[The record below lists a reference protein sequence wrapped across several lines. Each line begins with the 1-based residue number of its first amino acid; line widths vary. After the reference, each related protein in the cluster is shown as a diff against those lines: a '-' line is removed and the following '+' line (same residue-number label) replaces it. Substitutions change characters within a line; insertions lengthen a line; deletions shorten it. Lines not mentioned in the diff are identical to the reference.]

1 MTELWRI
8 KKCDLPAWL
17 NIWREEYEL
26 WGARPEGPV
35 MRYGPVA
42 DATELVLQVR
52 TRDSAKN
59 MFFPATE
66 TMFSFR
72 HDEQGLELNQQLPEL
87 KARLLVGLPSCD
99 LQALL
104 VMDNVFGGGGH
115 ADPYYSGR
123 RQYTVVVGVA
133 CEPGEFC
140 FCQDFGFGPDTP
152 TGADLFLWDDG
163 SNWLA
168 QAFSEAGAR
177 LLQAG
182 DWEKVQATVPNRSGP
197 GGWVSADSVARLRER
212 FDDPRWERLGERCL
226 GCGACAYVCP
236 TCHCFDIDDMPHG
249 LEGGERY
256 RRWDTCAFAGF
267 TAAAGHNPRP
277 DQTGRIR
284 QRVMHKLVY
293 GDFRSDRSLCVGCGR
308 CVAACPA
315 GIDIRA
321 IAREAV
327 REKKEVK
334 AGA

>member
-1 MTELWRI
+1 MRSDGDLTLRMAGVI
-8 KKCDLPAWL
+8 QSYGNQKCDLPAWL

-140 FCQDFGFGPDTP
+140 FCQDFGWTDTP
-152 TGADLFLWDDG
+152 PERIVLDDVK
-163 SNWLA
+163 LA
-168 QAFSEAGAR
+168 S
-177 LLQAG
+177 
-182 DWEKVQATVPNRSGP
+182 
-197 GGWVSADSVARLRER
+197 
-212 FDDPRWERLGERCL
+212 
-226 GCGACAYVCP
+226 
-236 TCHCFDIDDMPHG
+236 
-249 LEGGERY
+249 
-256 RRWDTCAFAGF
+256 AGF
-267 TAAAGHNPRP
+267 FRSRGQTAASG
-277 DQTGRIR
+277 
-284 QRVMHKLVY
+284 
-293 GDFRSDRSLCVGCGR
+293 
-308 CVAACPA
+308 
-315 GIDIRA
+315 
-321 IAREAV
+321 
-327 REKKEVK
+327 
-334 AGA
+334 